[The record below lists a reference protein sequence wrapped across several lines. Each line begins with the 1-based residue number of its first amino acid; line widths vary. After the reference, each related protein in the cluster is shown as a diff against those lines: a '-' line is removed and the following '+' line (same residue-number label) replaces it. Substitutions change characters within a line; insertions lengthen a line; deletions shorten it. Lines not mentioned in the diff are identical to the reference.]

1 MIAILGASGYIGR
14 SLART
19 FAVHDRELLV
29 LFARDPSVLRL
40 EEWPAHV
47 SIKPLAEFTAAPF
60 SLVIN
65 AIGAGDPSRVRA
77 MGAEIVDVTKTWDHR
92 VLETMSDVTHYVFL
106 SSGAVYG
113 NAFDGTP
120 GHRAMPALANGR
132 ENDLPPYVTGKLAAE
147 AQHRANGSRSILDL
161 RVFGYAD
168 SSISLTGN
176 FFLADLA
183 RSVATG
189 CDIVTSS
196 EDMIRDYAGA
206 SELCQL
212 IQCWLNA
219 GAPNQPLD
227 LYTLA
232 PVSKFTLLNET
243 AGRFKFAVKYSNQIA
258 ASPTGNKA
266 VYSSTW
272 HAADAI
278 GYKPSRNSMQV
289 VMEMLEYI
297 HRRRET
303 GKS

>member
-19 FAVHDRELLV
+19 FAVHDRESLV
-29 LFARDPSVLRL
+29 LFARDPSALLL

-60 SLVIN
+60 NLVIN
-65 AIGAGDPSRVRA
+65 AIGAGDPARVRA

-113 NAFDGTP
+113 NAFDGSPERRTFSS
-120 GHRAMPALANGR
+120 GS
-132 ENDLPPYVTGKLAAE
+132 DLPPYVTGKLAAE
-147 AQHRANGSRSILDL
+147 AHHRANAGRSILDL

-168 SSISLTGN
+168 SSISLTGK

-189 CDIVTSS
+189 RDMVTSPD
-196 EDMIRDYAGA
+196 DMIRDYAGA
-206 SELCQL
+206 SELHQL
-212 IQCWLNA
+212 IQCWLKA
-219 GAPNQPLD
+219 GAFNQPLD

-266 VYSSTW
+266 VYSSTS
-272 HAADAI
+272 HAADTI
-278 GYKPSRNSMQV
+278 GYKPSRNAMQV
-289 VMEMLEYI
+289 VMQMLEYI

-303 GKS
+303 DKS